1 VELIKKY
8 MEKRIL
14 CFNINVDGLST
25 QCAIDYINKIKN
37 DVEEKNRGEN
47 IISYFIATNSG
58 ETTVQNITH
67 TNNTYDVNDLSY
79 TLEKDLFLKE
89 NFTIDSEDS
98 NLYKSNKKLLGVSS
112 GDDKTLYISINNINN
127 DVYIWWRENS
137 GFEQTIFDGVIENDK
152 DFMNL
157 IKMLCIKK
165 LLKIN

>member
-1 VELIKKY
+1 
-8 MEKRIL
+8 M
-14 CFNINVDGLST
+14 
-25 QCAIDYINKIKN
+25 
-37 DVEEKNRGEN
+37 
-47 IISYFIATNSG
+47 
-58 ETTVQNITH
+58 QNITH